1 MPVMKKPAI
10 GNKMRSARGN
20 SGRRE
25 SLAAKSET
33 SENGGARQ
41 SGRPRVP
48 EVDDAILDAALAQM
62 AEQGYQRMSLDSV
75 AKVAGVGK
83 ATIYRRWSSK
93 AEVAIAALSKRIDSE
108 PQLKQKAFSKEALV
122 STLMAI
128 RERLLQPNNM
138 ALVGT
143 LLAEEKQT
151 PELITLFR
159 ERVWHRRSSMI
170 RSVLEQ
176 GQGEGRIAMDVDLD
190 IVIDMI
196 IGSMYASYL
205 RRDTI
210 PADWPERAVETI
222 WRGICISKGGRKK
235 LKG

>member
-1 MPVMKKPAI
+1 M
-10 GNKMRSARGN
+10 
-20 SGRRE
+20 
-25 SLAAKSET
+25 
-33 SENGGARQ
+33 
-41 SGRPRVP
+41 
-48 EVDDAILDAALAQM
+48 DDAILDAALEQM
-62 AEQGYQRMSLDSV
+62 AEQGYQRMSFDSV

-93 AEVAIAALSKRIDSE
+93 AEVATAALSKRIDSE
-108 PQLKQKAFSKEALV
+108 PQLKQKAFSKEALI
-122 STLMAI
+122 SMLGAI

-151 PELITLFR
+151 PELISLFR

-176 GQGEGRIAMDVDLD
+176 GQREGRIAKHVDLD

-205 RRDTI
+205 RRNTI

-222 WRGICISKGGRKK
+222 WRGIGTVTV
-235 LKG
+235 